1 MSLAGKNIILG
12 VTGSIAAYKA
22 IYLLRLLQK
31 QEANIKVVTT
41 PAVSHFINDLSFSS
55 LTHEPVF
62 SGLWEA
68 KWSEHVNMGTWAN
81 LMVIA
86 PATANTLAKFAHG
99 ICDNALTAV
108 YLAATCPVMV
118 APAMDADMYDHPAV
132 LRNIKQLEDDG
143 VWILPPDKGYLA
155 SGLAGKGRLMEPD
168 DILSHIQTFF
178 RKDKPL
184 KNQKVLI
191 TAGPTQEAIDPVR
204 YITNHSSGKMGY
216 ALATEAIILGAEV
229 TLVSGP
235 TALKAPVGV
244 NMVRV
249 ISTQDMYEAV
259 DSVFSQHT
267 ITIMSAAVSDYTPVE
282 VSGTK
287 IKKLGDSLS
296 LELRKTVDI
305 LHTMGTQKRAD
316 QFLVGFA
323 LETDNELEHAQGK
336 LLHKNLDL
344 IVLNSLQDAGAGF
357 GHETNKITLI
367 PKEGKA
373 ETYPLKPKSEVARD
387 IFQMII
393 KQLTI

>member
-1 MSLAGKNIILG
+1 VSLAGKNIILG
-12 VTGSIAAYKA
+12 ITGSIAAYKA

-41 PAVSHFINDLSFSS
+41 PAVSHFIKDLSFSS

-62 SGLWEA
+62 SDLWEA
-68 KWSEHVNMGTWAN
+68 RWSEHINMGTWAD

-86 PATANTLAKFAHG
+86 PATANTLAKFAQG

-108 YLAATCPVMV
+108 YLAARCPVMV
-118 APAMDADMYDHPAV
+118 APTMDADMYEHPAV
-132 LRNIKQLEDDG
+132 LRNIEQLEEDG
-143 VWILPPDKGYLA
+143 VLILPPEKGYLA
-155 SGLAGKGRLMEPD
+155 SGLEGTGRLMEPD
-168 DILSHIQTFF
+168 DILSHIQVFF

-184 KNQKVLI
+184 NHHKVLI

-216 ALATEAIILGAEV
+216 ALAVEALSLGAEV

-235 TALKAPVGV
+235 TALKAPNGV
-244 NMVRV
+244 NLIQV

-259 DSVFSQHT
+259 DRVFSEHT
-267 ITIMSAAVSDYTPVE
+267 ITIMSAAVSDYTPVN
-282 VSGTK
+282 VFDTK
-287 IKKLGDSLS
+287 IKKTGGSLS
-296 LELRKTVDI
+296 LELKKTVDI

-323 LETDNELEHAQGK
+323 LETDNEVEHARGK

-357 GHETNKITLI
+357 GHDTNKITLI
-367 PKEGKA
+367 PREGEA
-373 ETYPLKPKSEVARD
+373 ETYPLKSKSEVARD

-393 KQLTI
+393 KQLAI